1 MVFRTVIGSLLF
13 IFSLAFPAIA
23 QDELF
28 GEMVGQHALET
39 NRLLAYEEIAL
50 EWKMTGKLQVH
61 LNEGINNLLE
71 NNPILAETNF
81 TELLKE
87 DSSIWEAYY
96 YRGVSRKQSGKLEEA
111 RKDLQRVIPTNH
123 MVYECY
129 LELGKICLL
138 EKKEKE
144 AGKYF
149 DKSIRVAPSRPLAY
163 YLKANLQLVNRQY
176 KEAAKT
182 FNTCLQRDSLFYDAR
197 IKLGILEII
206 KEEQLKAGLPYF
218 NRVLKSDSLQRYALL
233 FRSMINFQTDPRQSL
248 SDLNHV
254 VRSSPHNTLI
264 LYLRGVLLT
273 ELGDY
278 RKSFK
283 DFNEIIDITSESD
296 NNFVGQQTSIDKKID
311 IQNAGAYTLTRLY
324 GLQEDDGLNIRK
336 AYCLIVIGNYTE
348 SIRAIN
354 ETSVSETDPLCLFL
368 KGVASEHGGNH
379 KDAWMYYHKA
389 LKLDNNILDAHKKK
403 GIYEQELKQWD
414 KSIVDFSEALRLNP
428 EMSVV
433 YKIRGISY
441 FHANKF
447 PQAINDFNRYLAND
461 TANNEIITARA
472 MAYLS
477 DNQIIKASVDF
488 AKSGSLHMLD
498 YRKIV
503 TELDSILEKGDTT
516 LVLSYLNQI
525 TYSAPVFTEG
535 YALKMKI
542 LLQRLDWD
550 GINKE
555 IDKAIRNR
563 RQDAHP
569 EHLSYL
575 LTIKAITSGR
585 GNRYDEAI
593 VRLNEAIEYD
603 GNNSLAFL
611 ERGKIMLATGK
622 NNKAITDLRKALA
635 LGQNEAGGI
644 LKNIGN

>member
-39 NRLLAYEEIAL
+39 NRLLSYEDIAL

-61 LNEGINNLLE
+61 LNEGINNLFE
-71 NNPILAETNF
+71 DNPLLAETNF

-87 DSSIWEAYY
+87 DSRIWEAYY
-96 YRGVSRKQSGKLEEA
+96 YRGISRKQSGKLEEA
-111 RKDLQRVIPTNH
+111 RKDILRVIETNH
-123 MVYECY
+123 MIYECY

-163 YLKANLQLVNRQY
+163 YLKANLQLVDRQY

-182 FNTCLQRDSLFYDAR
+182 FNVCLLRDSLFYDAR

-218 NRVLKSDSLQRYALL
+218 NRVIKSDSLQRYALL
-233 FRSMINFQTDPRQSL
+233 FRSMVNFQTDPRQSL

-254 VRSSPHNTLI
+254 VRFSPHNTLI

-283 DFNEIIDITSESD
+283 DFNEIIEITSESD
-296 NNFVGQQTSIDKKID
+296 NNFVGKQTAIDKKID
-311 IQNAGAYTLTRLY
+311 IQNAGVYTLTRLY
-324 GLQEDDGLNIRK
+324 GLQEEDGLNIRK
-336 AYCLIVIGNYTE
+336 AYCLIVIGKYAE

-379 KDAWMYYHKA
+379 KDAWMYYNKA

-414 KSIVDFSEALRLNP
+414 KSIVNFSEALRINP
-428 EMSVV
+428 ETYVV

-447 PQAINDFNRYLAND
+447 PEAINDFSRYLERD
-461 TANNEIITARA
+461 TTDNEIIASRG

-477 DNQIIKASVDF
+477 DNKPIMASVDF
-488 AKSGSLHMLD
+488 ARSGSLHMLD
-498 YRKIV
+498 YQKLFV
-503 TELDSILEKGDTT
+503 QLDSVLQKGDTT
-516 LVLSYLNQI
+516 QVLSYLNQI
-525 TYSAPVFTEG
+525 TSKAPAFTEG

-542 LLQRLDWD
+542 LLYQQNWEA
-550 GINKE
+550 INKE
-555 IDKAIRNR
+555 IDWAIRNR
-563 RQDAHP
+563 RQNSHP
-569 EHLSYL
+569 VHHSYL
-575 LTIKAITSGR
+575 LTIKAINSGR
-585 GNRYDEAI
+585 GNRYEEAI
-593 VRLNEAIEYD
+593 VGLNEAIEYD
-603 GNNSLAFL
+603 QNNALAFL
-611 ERGKIMLATGK
+611 ERGKLMLATGK
-622 NNKAITDLRKALA
+622 NNKAITDLRKALS
-635 LGQNEAGGI
+635 LGQDEAGGL
-644 LKNIGN
+644 LKKIQD